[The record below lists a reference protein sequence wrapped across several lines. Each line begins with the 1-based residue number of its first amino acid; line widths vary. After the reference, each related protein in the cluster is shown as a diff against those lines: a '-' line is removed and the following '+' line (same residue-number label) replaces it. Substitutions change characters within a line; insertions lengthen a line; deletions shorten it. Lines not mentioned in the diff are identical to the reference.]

1 MTAMSDAER
10 LRQRSKRMLE
20 LASRAYCEKHYDFSR
35 LLIQLA
41 AEVIEHASEMD
52 QAREAPPRQHV
63 ASPIERS

>member
-1 MTAMSDAER
+1 
-10 LRQRSKRMLE
+10 MLE

-52 QAREAPPRQHV
+52 HEAQPRQHV
-63 ASPIERS
+63 ASPVQRS